1 MSDTQDS
8 QPQDKNED
16 AKVDVSQGD
25 EAQGTDSTA
34 TESDTQD
41 SRRGFLK
48 KATLGLAGTI
58 GAATALPLIAPI
70 LTPLSKDI
78 VSLEG
83 LKIDAGPLTAF
94 NETPRKVSVAVTR
107 TDGWTQTKNEVV
119 GAIYARRDG
128 DTITAF
134 SSICPHASC
143 AVSYSQTSSEYVCPC
158 HNTYFKITGEVARGP
173 SPRGLDTLPATV
185 ENGRVIITYKSFR
198 PGTATKEEV

>member
-1 MSDTQDS
+1 MSDTQES
-8 QPQDKNED
+8 QPIDKNKDPESS
-16 AKVDVSQGD
+16 A
-25 EAQGTDSTA
+25 EAP
-34 TESDTQD
+34 D
-41 SRRGFLK
+41 SRRDFLK
-48 KATLGLAGTI
+48 KATLGLAGTV

-83 LKIDAGPLTAF
+83 LKIDAGPLSAF

-107 TDGWTQTKNEVV
+107 KDGWTQTKNEVV

-143 AVSYSQTSSEYVCPC
+143 AVSYSQQSSEYVCPC

-173 SPRGLDTLPATV
+173 SPRGLDTLPTSI